1 MRYRRHM
8 QKEHKSSI
16 IKIKAKSVRL
26 DETSEIL
33 TTLITSLMNPK
44 KSINLT
50 TNGFNDGLILPVFLS
65 FSNPSS
71 Y

>member
-1 MRYRRHM
+1 M
-8 QKEHKSSI
+8 QKEPKSSI